1 MDNLQENELIT
12 IICNQTNYT
21 QEEAKEKLEL
31 FKNDYMSVIKDF
43 LNIPMEKKKNIESL
57 NQEIYKQ
64 IRLKL
69 NESIDIINK
78 INYEKLNQDNF

>member
-1 MDNLQENELIT
+1 MDNSQENETIT
-12 IICNQTNYT
+12 IICNQTSYT
-21 QEEAKEKLEL
+21 QEEAKEKLLL
-31 FKNDYMSVIKDF
+31 FNNDYISVIKDF
-43 LNIPMEKKKNIESL
+43 LNIPIEKKKNIESL

-78 INYEKLNQDNF
+78 INYEKLNEDNF

>member
-1 MDNLQENELIT
+1 MDDKLIT
-12 IICNQTNYT
+12 IICNQTSYT
-21 QEEAKEKLEL
+21 EDEAKEKLAL
-31 FKNDYMSVIKDF
+31 FNNNHISVIKDF
-43 LNIPMEKKKNIESL
+43 LNIPIEKKQNIESL

-64 IRLKL
+64 IRFKL

>member
-1 MDNLQENELIT
+1 MDNELIT

-21 QEEAKEKLEL
+21 QEEAKNKLLL
-31 FKNDYMSVIKDF
+31 FNNNHISVIKDF
-43 LNIPMEKKKNIESL
+43 LNIPIEKKQNIESI

-64 IRLKL
+64 IRFKL

-78 INYEKLNQDNF
+78 INYEKLNQDTL

>member
-1 MDNLQENELIT
+1 MDNELIT

-21 QEEAKEKLEL
+21 QDEAKEKLIL
-31 FKNDYMSVIKDF
+31 FDNNYISVIKDF
-43 LNIPMEKKKNIESL
+43 LNIPIEKKKNIESV

-64 IRLKL
+64 IRFKL